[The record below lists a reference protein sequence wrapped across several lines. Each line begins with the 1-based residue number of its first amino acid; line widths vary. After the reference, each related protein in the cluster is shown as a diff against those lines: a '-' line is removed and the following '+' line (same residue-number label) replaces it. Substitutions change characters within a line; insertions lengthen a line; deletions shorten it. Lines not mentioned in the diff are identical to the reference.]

1 MRALSTLL
9 FIGFFVTATFAI
21 SEQVLYTF
29 SSPGP
34 VAPYGGLIP
43 DGSGNFYGTTVDGGL
58 YEFGAVYEIS
68 PSAGGWVE
76 TTLYSFSGGSDGG
89 NPTAGLTRDLA
100 GNYYGV
106 ASIGGNFTNCSVG
119 CGIVF
124 ELTPDGSG

>member
-76 TTLYSFSGGSDGG
+76 TTLYSFSGGSDG
-89 NPTAGLTRDLA
+89 AIRLRASLA
-100 GNYYGV
+100 ILPATTTEWLRLGVILRIAVSAV
-106 ASIGGNFTNCSVG
+106 ASCLS
-119 CGIVF
+119 
-124 ELTPDGSG
+124 